1 MSKRKYKRAK
11 KKELNRKKIGI
22 LLIAII
28 IIIYCVYNN
37 MKPQYQATETVNY
50 GQAKKIEKT
59 IVIDPGHGGEE
70 EPGCVFGNV
79 YEKELDLE
87 IAKKLQAKLEKEYSR
102 VIMTRTEDVNV
113 YLNERARIANRENAD
128 LFISI
133 HQNALE
139 DDDVTSGIETWYNPV
154 KDTESKILA
163 QNIQEN
169 IIKTT
174 NANDLGIKES
184 KGLIVT
190 QKTEM
195 PSCLVETG
203 FLSSTKERQKLANDE
218 YQDKIVEGI
227 YNGIKSYFEETE
239 NTEENMEGNNV

>member
-11 KKELNRKKIGI
+11 KKELNRKRIGI

-37 MKPQYQATETVNY
+37 MNPQYQATETINY

-203 FLSSTKERQKLANDE
+203 FLSSTKERQKLAQDD

-239 NTEENMEGNNV
+239 NTEDSLEGNNV

>member
-227 YNGIKSYFEETE
+227 YNGIKAYFEETE
-239 NTEENMEGNNV
+239 NTEDSLEGNNV

>member
-11 KKELNRKKIGI
+11 KKELNRKRIGI

-203 FLSSTKERQKLANDE
+203 FLSSTKERQKLAQDD

-239 NTEENMEGNNV
+239 NTEDSLEGNNV

>member
-11 KKELNRKKIGI
+11 KKELNRKRIGI

-154 KDTESKILA
+154 KDTESKTLA
-163 QNIQEN
+163 QNIQEH
-169 IIKTT
+169 IIRTT

-239 NTEENMEGNNV
+239 NTEDSLEGNNV

>member
-37 MKPQYQATETVNY
+37 MKPQYDATETDNY

>member
-11 KKELNRKKIGI
+11 KKQLNRKRIGI

>member
-203 FLSSTKERQKLANDE
+203 FLSSTKERQKLAEDD

-227 YNGIKSYFEETE
+227 YNGIKAYFEETE
-239 NTEENMEGNNV
+239 NTEDSLEGNNV

>member
-11 KKELNRKKIGI
+11 KKELNRKRIGI

-37 MKPQYQATETVNY
+37 MKPQYQATETINY

-203 FLSSTKERQKLANDE
+203 FLSSTKERQKLAQDD

-239 NTEENMEGNNV
+239 NTEDSLEGNNV

>member
-11 KKELNRKKIGI
+11 KKELNRKRIGI

-203 FLSSTKERQKLANDE
+203 FLSSTKERQKLAQDD

>member
-169 IIKTT
+169 IIEAT

-203 FLSSTKERQKLANDE
+203 FLSSTKERQKLAEDD

-227 YNGIKSYFEETE
+227 YNGIKAYFEEME
-239 NTEENMEGNNV
+239 NTEDSLEGNNV

>member
-11 KKELNRKKIGI
+11 KRELNRKRIGI

>member
-203 FLSSTKERQKLANDE
+203 FLSSTKERQKLAQDD

-227 YNGIKSYFEETE
+227 YNGIKAYFEEME
-239 NTEENMEGNNV
+239 NTEDSLEGNNV

>member
-11 KKELNRKKIGI
+11 KKELNRKRIGI

-203 FLSSTKERQKLANDE
+203 FLSSTKERQKLAQDD

-227 YNGIKSYFEETE
+227 YNGIKAYFEEME
-239 NTEENMEGNNV
+239 NTEDSLEGNNV

>member
-239 NTEENMEGNNV
+239 NTEDSLEGNNV

>member
-11 KKELNRKKIGI
+11 KKQLNRKKIGI

-139 DDDVTSGIETWYNPV
+139 DDDITSGIETWYNPV

-203 FLSSTKERQKLANDE
+203 FLSSTIERQKLSQDD

-239 NTEENMEGNNV
+239 NTEDSREGNNV

>member
-50 GQAKKIEKT
+50 GHAKKIEKT

>member
-113 YLNERARIANRENAD
+113 YLN
-128 LFISI
+128 
-133 HQNALE
+133 
-139 DDDVTSGIETWYNPV
+139 DVTSGIETWYNPV

>member
-11 KKELNRKKIGI
+11 KKELNRKRIGI

-239 NTEENMEGNNV
+239 NTEDSLEGNNV

>member
-1 MSKRKYKRAK
+1 
-11 KKELNRKKIGI
+11 
-22 LLIAII
+22 
-28 IIIYCVYNN
+28 

-87 IAKKLQAKLEKEYSR
+87 IEKKLQAKLEKEYSR

-139 DDDVTSGIETWYNPV
+139 DDNVTSGIETWYNPK
-154 KDTESKILA
+154 KDTVSKIFA
-163 QNIQEN
+163 ENIQ
-169 IIKTT
+169 IS
-174 NANDLGIKES
+174 GRRR
-184 KGLIVT
+184 VF
-190 QKTEM
+190 
-195 PSCLVETG
+195 C
-203 FLSSTKERQKLANDE
+203 
-218 YQDKIVEGI
+218 
-227 YNGIKSYFEETE
+227 
-239 NTEENMEGNNV
+239 

>member
-169 IIKTT
+169 IIRTT

-203 FLSSTKERQKLANDE
+203 FLSSTKERQKLAQDD

-239 NTEENMEGNNV
+239 NTEDSLEGNNV

>member
-11 KKELNRKKIGI
+11 KKELNRKRIGI

-169 IIKTT
+169 IIRTT

-239 NTEENMEGNNV
+239 NTEENIEGNNV

>member
-11 KKELNRKKIGI
+11 KKELNRKRIGI

-102 VIMTRTEDVNV
+102 VITTRTEDVNV

-169 IIKTT
+169 IIRTT

-203 FLSSTKERQKLANDE
+203 FLSSTKERQKLAQDD

-239 NTEENMEGNNV
+239 NTEDSLEGNNV

>member
-11 KKELNRKKIGI
+11 KKELNRKRIGI

-203 FLSSTKERQKLANDE
+203 FLSSTKERQKLAEDD

-227 YNGIKSYFEETE
+227 YNGIKAYFEETE
-239 NTEENMEGNNV
+239 NTEDSLEGNNV

>member
-11 KKELNRKKIGI
+11 KKELNRKRIGI

-203 FLSSTKERQKLANDE
+203 FLSSTKERQKLAKDD

-239 NTEENMEGNNV
+239 NTEDSLEGNNV

>member
-11 KKELNRKKIGI
+11 KKELNRKRIGI

-37 MKPQYQATETVNY
+37 MKPQYQATETINY

-139 DDDVTSGIETWYNPV
+139 DDDVTSGVETWYNPV

-203 FLSSTKERQKLANDE
+203 FLSSTKERQKLAEDD

-227 YNGIKSYFEETE
+227 YNGIKAYFEETE
-239 NTEENMEGNNV
+239 NTEDSLEGNNV

>member
-11 KKELNRKKIGI
+11 KKELNRKRIGI

-169 IIKTT
+169 IMKTT

-203 FLSSTKERQKLANDE
+203 FLSSTKERQKLAEDD

-227 YNGIKSYFEETE
+227 YNGIKAYFEETE
-239 NTEENMEGNNV
+239 NTEDSLEGNNV

>member
-11 KKELNRKKIGI
+11 KKELNRKNIGI

-239 NTEENMEGNNV
+239 NTEENMEENNV

>member
-11 KKELNRKKIGI
+11 KKELNRKRIGI

-203 FLSSTKERQKLANDE
+203 FLSSTKERQKLAQDD

-227 YNGIKSYFEETE
+227 YNGIKAYFEETE
-239 NTEENMEGNNV
+239 NTEDSLEGNNV

>member
-11 KKELNRKKIGI
+11 KKELNRKRIGI

-190 QKTEM
+190 QKAEM

-203 FLSSTKERQKLANDE
+203 FLSSTKERQKLAEDD

-227 YNGIKSYFEETE
+227 YNGIKAYFEEME
-239 NTEENMEGNNV
+239 NTEDSLEGNNV

>member
-203 FLSSTKERQKLANDE
+203 FLSSTKERQKLAQDD

-227 YNGIKSYFEETE
+227 YNGIKAHFEETE
-239 NTEENMEGNNV
+239 NTEDSLEGNNV

>member
-11 KKELNRKKIGI
+11 KKELNRKRIGI

>member
-11 KKELNRKKIGI
+11 KKELNRKRIGI

-169 IIKTT
+169 IIRTT

-203 FLSSTKERQKLANDE
+203 FLSSTKERQKLAQDD

-239 NTEENMEGNNV
+239 NTEDSLEGNNV